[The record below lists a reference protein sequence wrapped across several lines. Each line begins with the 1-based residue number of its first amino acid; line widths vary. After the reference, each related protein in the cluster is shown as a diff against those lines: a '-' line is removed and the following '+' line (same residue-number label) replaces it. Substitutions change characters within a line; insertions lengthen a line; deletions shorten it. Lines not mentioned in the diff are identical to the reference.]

1 MIQIDPKNSI
11 RESDQDARLLRMIDQ
26 NEAQKT
32 QPDLN
37 QNRKRIRLC
46 IIPLL
51 LLLALLSFPLWNSL
65 IKNEVHEKSMSYQQ
79 YRNSLHLVSQHFNQ
93 LNEIPFVSD
102 TTKVKTK
109 RILSGQ
115 VVDLA
120 MKYYENVNINV
131 ITMDQSTHKIK
142 EIKS

>member
-65 IKNEVHEKSMSYQQ
+65 IKNEVHEKSMSSQQ
-79 YRNSLHLVSQHFNQ
+79 FRNSLHLVSQHFNQ

>member
-65 IKNEVHEKSMSYQQ
+65 IKNEVHEKSMSYQ
-79 YRNSLHLVSQHFNQ
+79 
-93 LNEIPFVSD
+93 
-102 TTKVKTK
+102 
-109 RILSGQ
+109 
-115 VVDLA
+115 
-120 MKYYENVNINV
+120 
-131 ITMDQSTHKIK
+131 
-142 EIKS
+142 